1 MPVLNRLLIALLVT
15 AAGAV
20 FATEPEAPAPA
31 VVDAPSAVRGVAT
44 VATRHVP
51 PFAIKTE
58 SGWDGIVI
66 ELLRRIEE
74 DTGIAVRLQEMG
86 LKEMLAATTEGRV
99 DAAAAALTITR
110 ERERLMDF
118 SHPFYTAG
126 LGVAVP
132 QRPELTWIS
141 GVQRVFSGAFLHS
154 MAALLGVLALVGVL
168 MWLAERRSNAQFQK
182 DPVHG
187 VGSGIWWSAV
197 TMTTVGYG
205 DKAPV
210 TLIGRLVG
218 LVWMFASIILISG
231 FTAAI
236 ASSLTVG
243 ELDQGVRGVNDL
255 RGQRVLTLPGSTSAA
270 YLDEKLVRFQDAES
284 LESALGQVAAGE
296 ADALVYDAPILRY
309 LVNAEYPDRLR
320 VLPAVFARQDYGI
333 ALPPGSPLREP
344 LNRAILEVIRSPAWD
359 ALIDS
364 YLGAGG

>member
-1 MPVLNRLLIALLVT
+1 MPHPFSLLLFVALLAAAGVGAAEPAQPAAAPVLSDR
-15 AAGAV
+15 
-20 FATEPEAPAPA
+20 PA
-31 VVDAPSAVRGVAT
+31 V

-58 SGWDGIVI
+58 SGWDGIAI
-66 ELLRRIEE
+66 DLLRRIGEE
-74 DTGIAVRLQEMG
+74 MGIEIRLEEMG
-86 LKEMLAATTEGRV
+86 LAEMLTATAEGRV
-99 DAAAAALTITR
+99 DAAAAALTVTR
-110 ERERLMDF
+110 DRERLMDF

-126 LGVAVP
+126 LGVVVP
-132 QRPELTWIS
+132 QSPELTWIS
-141 GVQRVFSGAFLHS
+141 GVRRVFSGAFLHS
-154 MAALLGVLALVGVL
+154 MGALLGVLALVGVL
-168 MWLAERRSNAQFQK
+168 VWLAERRRNAQFQK
-182 DPVHG
+182 DPVQG

-210 TLIGRLVG
+210 TLTGRLIG

-243 ELDQGVRGVNDL
+243 QLDQAVRGVDDL
-255 RGQRVLTLPGSTSAA
+255 RGKRVLTLPGSTSAA
-270 YLDEKLVRFQDAES
+270 YLDEKLIRFREASS
-284 LESALGQVAAGE
+284 LETALGQVAAGE

-309 LVNAEYPDRLR
+309 LVNTDYPERLR

-344 LNRAILEVIRSPAWD
+344 LNRAILDVIRSPAWD

-364 YLGAGG
+364 YLGVGG